1 MIATGES
8 LTIHSKPMQNYFT
21 GEFTHTGRNVF
32 QGTNGAETIIGS
44 RVNDL
49 IRGLSGDDIIRAGAG
64 NDVLFGESGDD
75 VLYGGK
81 GDDVINGGYGNDWLI
96 GGSGA
101 DKFFINAGVNIIED
115 FDTKEG
121 DSFVLGKYLTNVE
134 FVQDGDN
141 VVVVSDQGVTTILN
155 NVVNDII

>member
-1 MIATGES
+1 M
-8 LTIHSKPMQNYFT
+8 KNYFT
-21 GEFTHTGRNVF
+21 GKFTHTGRYIF
-32 QGTNGAETIIGS
+32 QGTNGAEGIIGS
-44 RVNDL
+44 VGNDA
-49 IRGLSGDDIIRAGAG
+49 IRADGGNDILRAGAG
-64 NDVLFGESGDD
+64 DDVVYGGLGDD
-75 VLYGGK
+75 VLYGGED
-81 GDDVINGGYGNDWLI
+81 DDVINGGYGNDWLI

-121 DSFVLGKYLTNVE
+121 DSCVLGKYLTNVE